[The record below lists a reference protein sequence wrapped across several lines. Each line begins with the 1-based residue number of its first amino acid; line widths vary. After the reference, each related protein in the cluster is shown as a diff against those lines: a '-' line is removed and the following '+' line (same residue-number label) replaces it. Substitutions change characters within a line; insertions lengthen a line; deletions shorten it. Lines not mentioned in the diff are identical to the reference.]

1 MTCPKA
7 GHRQTNFWF
16 RSPLS
21 EATDKYFE
29 EIRLMPRFPP
39 PINSIELK

>member
-29 EIRLMPRFPP
+29 RNSAYAKIPP